1 MDIRIKDLFS
11 GVGDP
16 RVEKTKKHPLENVLY
31 IVLCGTV
38 SGVDSWIGF
47 QDYAEEHFDIDLPHI
62 ALKILY
68 LSLSAKQTGV
78 TPFK

>member
-38 SGVDSWIGF
+38 SGVDGPGIKTM
-47 QDYAEEHFDIDLPHI
+47 
-62 ALKILY
+62 LKNTLI
-68 LSLSAKQTGV
+68 
-78 TPFK
+78 